1 MGGLLALILP
11 SLIPAGIDAVRSLF
25 GAAQRKWIGLSVE
38 DEIKLE
44 EAAVNRLKALAE
56 LDNPGT
62 MQPSLWVVNLRLSA
76 RYLMAILSI
85 LSGIGLGYSVLFHDV
100 ALDAETKAF
109 LMTTSMDLI
118 GIPFSFIFGER
129 LWAGLKGIKKV

>member
-1 MGGLLALILP
+1 MGALLALILP
-11 SLIPAGIDAVRSLF
+11 SLIPAGVDAIKGLF
-25 GAAQRKWIGLSVE
+25 ASAQRKWLGLTVE
-38 DEIKLE
+38 QEIQLE
-44 EAAVNRLKALAE
+44 EAAINRLKALAE

-76 RYLMAILSI
+76 RYLMAFLSI

-100 ALDAETKAF
+100 TFDPEVKAF

-129 LWAGLKGIKKV
+129 LWAGLKGVKKV